1 MSDAKKCLLQ
11 AAAKLFSRQGLEK
24 TSTRDLAKESNSN
37 ISLISYHFG
46 GKEGLYKQVMRE
58 FALEVQNNATTMLK
72 EFENKE
78 MTKEIFIEE
87 MNFIVNNMISMRMK
101 HPEICTIL
109 AREKIEGL
117 PLSKEIHNEI
127 FYPLANKFFTLFSKA
142 QDKKIVRP
150 DINPALFFA
159 LLSEGIFGF
168 FQTLSNETQFKKEY
182 STLIED
188 TEKLKKQIL
197 SVYLQGALA

>member
-1 MSDAKKCLLQ
+1 MSDAKKCLLN
-11 AAAKLFSRQGLEK
+11 AAAKLFSKQGLEK

-46 GKEGLYKQVMRE
+46 GKEGLYKEVMRE
-58 FALEVQNNATTMLK
+58 FALEVQANARSM
-72 EFENKE
+72 FEKFDKAE
-78 MTKEIFIEE
+78 LTKEIFLEE
-87 MNFIVNNMISMRMK
+87 MEFIVNNMITMRLK

-117 PLSKEIHNEI
+117 PLSKEIHEEI
-127 FYPLANKFFTLFSKA
+127 FYPLAHKFFTLFTKA
-142 QDKKIVRP
+142 QEKKIVRT
-150 DINPALFFA
+150 DINAALFFA

-168 FQTLSNETQFKKEY
+168 FEVLSCETQFKKDY
-182 STLIED
+182 SKLLENTDL
-188 TEKLKKQIL
+188 LKKQIL